1 MRTILYY
8 VIASPFIIVATV
20 ASFIMWNFLSTG
32 EWRLRKPGFNPVIL
46 YQEQVASLS
55 RQIRE
60 ERQAHQAQMDEM
72 RRQLEKER
80 RNRR

>member
-8 VIASPFIIVATV
+8 ALASPFIIVATV

-55 RQIRE
+55 RQMRE